1 MCKYLLVL
9 ISWAALSVNVLS
21 QERQLQCSHFYIPYT
36 EAPSEAISV
45 AISPNGGL
53 VTCADKSKLIEIRDT
68 QSGSLFASLTESN
81 ARFEVVQFSPD
92 GTTLVIGMSD
102 GTIRHWSL
110 ENQQKQ
116 ISKKLH
122 DAPVIGLRYSP
133 DGRRIASIAKN
144 DVTIIQD
151 AKTGSEL
158 KRFQG
163 NAASIAWSND
173 SQTLLIGGVDEIQ
186 MVAVDS
192 GEIVIALEGAD
203 GAIGATTLS
212 ISPDGR
218 YAAAGHPGEDFAT
231 VWEIP
236 SGKVR
241 AKLVGHEDEITTIS
255 FDVEAKTICT
265 TSLDGTVRNWDA
277 SSGKQVNT
285 KSGISP
291 ILSRASSN
299 TSNLSI
305 TGGKN
310 GELLIWNADRI
321 QGVLRSHK
329 GDVGGLEFSPDGTQ
343 LSASVRIRSQDE
355 FISRVTWPVDKGSIT
370 TEKLTNKSLQFVQEQ
385 VVSKDSML
393 RARRN
398 GTAMG
403 ISHRTN
409 SQWSDDVVIQS
420 QHYEFLG
427 MQFIQGSNSL
437 VAANHSRL
445 LRFDCANGKETL
457 AYETPLKYI
466 SHFAGSPSGKSAVI
480 VSDRCEIE
488 LYSFADESAKW
499 QREIKILASGLNPFR
514 ANYVDGI
521 NFLSEDHLVLSA
533 DGALQIWSIGSAEV
547 LHAQPV
553 SNDMKITRV
562 ASSGNNS
569 FVTISSHWK
578 QGEEQQVMRH
588 CTFDGKKVVTLA
600 STKLW
605 RDEIRKL
612 EVTNSLVA
620 FQDSRGAIISWS
632 LSNESPEFNPA
643 FAEKRKA
650 RLTEDEESK
659 LGKLLKTLDDK
670 DIGISTKLET
680 IRSIGEMK
688 EKAASAVDK
697 LVIHLP
703 SNFNLE
709 NLSRHDDSRDQVVA
723 ITEALKQIGEPSVP
737 HLAQII
743 KHKNTIYAYYG
754 LEALVYMNP
763 NAKRCDKEI
772 AEVIRDR
779 MKKFPQNGNEYE
791 AAFITEAIRGLKTMN
806 IEPSIAVSLL
816 AEIASIPSSKRHIYY
831 GPSGEFSTLALSV
844 MTEYGS
850 DARPAT
856 PVLIKVVN
864 ESLVALNNNGSSFYR
879 EAIQTLGAIGPD
891 AEEALPTLRAILKS
905 DKQLP
910 RNLAQDTEHAIRL
923 IKAKIE

>member
-1 MCKYLLVL
+1 
-9 ISWAALSVNVLS
+9 
-21 QERQLQCSHFYIPYT
+21 
-36 EAPSEAISV
+36 
-45 AISPNGGL
+45 
-53 VTCADKSKLIEIRDT
+53 
-68 QSGSLFASLTESN
+68 
-81 ARFEVVQFSPD
+81 
-92 GTTLVIGMSD
+92 
-102 GTIRHWSL
+102 
-110 ENQQKQ
+110 
-116 ISKKLH
+116 
-122 DAPVIGLRYSP
+122 
-133 DGRRIASIAKN
+133 
-144 DVTIIQD
+144 
-151 AKTGSEL
+151 
-158 KRFQG
+158 
-163 NAASIAWSND
+163 
-173 SQTLLIGGVDEIQ
+173 
-186 MVAVDS
+186 
-192 GEIVIALEGAD
+192 
-203 GAIGATTLS
+203 
-212 ISPDGR
+212 
-218 YAAAGHPGEDFAT
+218 
-231 VWEIP
+231 
-236 SGKVR
+236 
-241 AKLVGHEDEITTIS
+241 
-255 FDVEAKTICT
+255 
-265 TSLDGTVRNWDA
+265 
-277 SSGKQVNT
+277 
-285 KSGISP
+285 
-291 ILSRASSN
+291 
-299 TSNLSI
+299 
-305 TGGKN
+305 
-310 GELLIWNADRI
+310 
-321 QGVLRSHK
+321 
-329 GDVGGLEFSPDGTQ
+329 
-343 LSASVRIRSQDE
+343 
-355 FISRVTWPVDKGSIT
+355 
-370 TEKLTNKSLQFVQEQ
+370 
-385 VVSKDSML
+385 
-393 RARRN
+393 
-398 GTAMG
+398 
-403 ISHRTN
+403 
-409 SQWSDDVVIQS
+409 
-420 QHYEFLG
+420 
-427 MQFIQGSNSL
+427 
-437 VAANHSRL
+437 
-445 LRFDCANGKETL
+445 
-457 AYETPLKYI
+457 
-466 SHFAGSPSGKSAVI
+466 
-480 VSDRCEIE
+480 
-488 LYSFADESAKW
+488 
-499 QREIKILASGLNPFR
+499 
-514 ANYVDGI
+514 
-521 NFLSEDHLVLSA
+521 
-533 DGALQIWSIGSAEV
+533 V

-632 LSNESPEFNPA
+632 LSNESPGFNPA

-844 MTEYGS
+844 MKEYGS